1 MDSFF
6 IGLASK
12 DNNPVIDYWLTQ
24 NELDFCRFTKRK
36 LELKALYSIEKY
48 TDKLCVSDFEFLKCL
63 GKGMIGEVYLVR
75 NKITGYLF
83 AMKRLRK

>member
-1 MDSFF
+1 MSIPRETRVSSLLTIVKNYEKIHDAYAPMGSYF

-36 LELKALYSIEKY
+36 LELKALYSI
-48 TDKLCVSDFEFLKCL
+48 
-63 GKGMIGEVYLVR
+63 
-75 NKITGYLF
+75 
-83 AMKRLRK
+83 

>member
-1 MDSFF
+1 MGSYF
-6 IGLASK
+6 IGLSSK

-36 LELKALYSIEKY
+36 LELKALYSIEKSIS
-48 TDKLCVSDFEFLKCL
+48 KLSISDFDFLKCL
-63 GKGMIGEVYLVR
+63 GKGAVGEVYLVR
-75 NKITGYLF
+75 NRVTGYLF

>member
-1 MDSFF
+1 MSIPRETRVSSLLTIVKNYEKIHDVYAPMGSYF

-36 LELKALYSIEKY
+36 LELKALYSI
-48 TDKLCVSDFEFLKCL
+48 
-63 GKGMIGEVYLVR
+63 
-75 NKITGYLF
+75 
-83 AMKRLRK
+83 